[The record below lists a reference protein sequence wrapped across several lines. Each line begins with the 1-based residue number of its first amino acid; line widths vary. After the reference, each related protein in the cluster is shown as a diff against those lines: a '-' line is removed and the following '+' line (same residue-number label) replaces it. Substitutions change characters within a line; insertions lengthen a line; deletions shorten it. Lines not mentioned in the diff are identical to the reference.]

1 MRGEDRTSGALFS
14 YVDVEA
20 RIGANHPLRAMRRL
34 TNAAL
39 AELDPR
45 FSALYEGIGR
55 PSIAPERFLRASL
68 LQLLYSIRSER
79 QLVERLEFDMLFRWF
94 VGLTIDEKVFDASTF
109 SKNRDRLLTHA
120 IAQEFLSSLLGLPEV
135 KGLLSGEHFSV
146 DGTLLKAWASMKS
159 FRPKSASGEGAGNGP
174 GEPPPPGR
182 NREADFRKTK
192 RSNKTHA
199 STTDKDARLYRKGA
213 GQESRLCYLG
223 HALMENRNGLVA
235 AAEATLATGTAERE
249 AAAAFSQRLPKG
261 ATLGA
266 DKGYDAEAFV
276 EGLKARGIEPHIAIN
291 GTVSKHGK
299 ARKTAVPSEV
309 AASVRLCHQPAAAQ
323 AHRGRLRLDEDG
335 RRSHAG
341 EGARP
346 CQGPRRFRPRHGRLQ
361 HRAPAQALGPEG
373 RSPASDMKSQRTTT
387 RLHAKT
393 PNLSRIQPQKIALA
407 LLVAQTH

>member
-1 MRGEDRTSGALFS
+1 MFIDLV

-39 AELDPR
+39 AGLDPR

-55 PSIAPERFLRASL
+55 PSIAPERLLRASL

-174 GEPPPPGR
+174 GKPPPPGR

-192 RSNKTHA
+192 RSNH
-199 STTDKDARLYRKGA
+199 ARLDDRQGCAPLPCA

-261 ATLGA
+261 PTLGA

-309 AASVRLCHQPAAAQ
+309 AASVRPGL
-323 AHRGRLRLDEDG
+323 
-335 RRSHAG
+335 
-341 EGARP
+341 
-346 CQGPRRFRPRHGRLQ
+346 
-361 HRAPAQALGPEG
+361 
-373 RSPASDMKSQRTTT
+373 
-387 RLHAKT
+387 
-393 PNLSRIQPQKIALA
+393 
-407 LLVAQTH
+407 